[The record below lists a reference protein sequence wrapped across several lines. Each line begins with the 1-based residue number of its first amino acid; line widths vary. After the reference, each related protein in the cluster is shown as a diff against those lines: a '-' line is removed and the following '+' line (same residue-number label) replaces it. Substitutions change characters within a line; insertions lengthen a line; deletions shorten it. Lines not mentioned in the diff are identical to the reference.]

1 MRQKFLYFLI
11 ALVFITKGFA
21 DFTISEFLTDNET
34 GITDEDSDHSDWI
47 EIKNLTG
54 SNTNIGGW
62 FLTDDESL
70 ERKWEFPSIQIPPF
84 GRIIVYASGKD
95 RSKIN
100 SELHTNFRLNSE
112 GEYLALINPDGTTIA
127 IEYNFPKQKTDIS
140 YGFWSLFNSSHLKHR
155 LNPWP
160 DMLP

>member
-47 EIKNLTG
+47 EIKSLSSST
-54 SNTNIGGW
+54 TNIGGW
-62 FLTDDESL
+62 LLTDNLTL
-70 ERKWEFPSIQIPPF
+70 ENKWEFPSIEIPPF
-84 GRIIVYASGKD
+84 GRIIVFASGKNK
-95 RSKIN
+95 SETN
-100 SELHTNFRLNSE
+100 SELHTNFMLNSE

-127 IEYNFPKQKTDIS
+127 IEYNFPKQKNQIS
-140 YGFWSLFNSSHLKHR
+140 SKFRASQPVRRFPNS
-155 LNPWP
+155 
-160 DMLP
+160 